1 MEKIKRENE
10 KKKCEERTEKRG
22 LFADIPEW
30 QRLFQDMDKHIRLFD
45 AYRWNACTTKEN
57 LIKKRD
63 EMLEMV
69 KKLNNIDL
77 HVLYYL
83 RCIQGI
89 SNRSLF
95 YMLQKLYLS
104 QCEFLNWLFN
114 TTEYVDIFLIG
125 QAENSDW
132 RFLPKKDRKNYKK
145 PEKTP

>member
-1 MEKIKRENE
+1 MEKIKRDNE
-10 KKKCEERTEKRG
+10 KKKCVERTEKQG
-22 LFADIPEW
+22 LFEDIPEW

-45 AYRWNACTTKEN
+45 AYRWNAYTTKEN
-57 LIKKRD
+57 LTKKRD

-69 KKLNNIDL
+69 KGLNNIDL

-104 QCEFLNWLFN
+104 QCEFLNGLFN